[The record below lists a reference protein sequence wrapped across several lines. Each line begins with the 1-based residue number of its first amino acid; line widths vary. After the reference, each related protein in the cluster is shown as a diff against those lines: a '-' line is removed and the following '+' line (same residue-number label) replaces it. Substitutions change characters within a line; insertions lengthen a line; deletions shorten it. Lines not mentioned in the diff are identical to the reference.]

1 MLSGR
6 CNVEQ
11 MEDRLTCYRHPGV
24 EGLVSTGLLELGG
37 RLSSLDTTLNIRLS
51 ETTSL
56 DLIRSWQSLMM

>member
-24 EGLVSTGLLELGG
+24 EGLVSGGLLQLGRGLG
-37 RLSSLDTTLNIRLS
+37 RLLYPLISLASSDFS
-51 ETTSL
+51 S
-56 DLIRSWQSLMM
+56 